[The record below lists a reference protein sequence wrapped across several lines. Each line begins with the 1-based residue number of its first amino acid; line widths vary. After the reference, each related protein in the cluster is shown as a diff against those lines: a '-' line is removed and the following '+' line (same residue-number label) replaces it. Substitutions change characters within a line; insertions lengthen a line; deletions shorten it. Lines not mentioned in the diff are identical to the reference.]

1 MKHLLATTC
10 ITLALVGC
18 GGGQRDGG
26 DLPPQMDDDGAPTS
40 VGAADDAD
48 TGSAM
53 ANDTASRAGAP
64 APRPWDPLARRANTP
79 IDNGKW
85 SIDYPNGQTAVS
97 GRYADGV
104 KVGTWVRHHPNGQK
118 WEEAEYE
125 DGKLVGTLTRWY
137 ASGQKELE
145 ANYADGLKQG
155 AYASWHDNGQQYEQG
170 TYEADIR
177 TGEWKIFHHN
187 GQLLEVA
194 TWQRGRK
201 HVDEIN
207 LADGTTIVD
216 PITGDP
222 AQARGD

>member
-26 DLPPQMDDDGAPTS
+26 EDMSPPMDDDGAPTS
-40 VGAADDAD
+40 VGAVDGADGAADMADASQ
-48 TGSAM
+48 TGA
-53 ANDTASRAGAP
+53 A
-64 APRPWDPLARRANTP
+64 APRPWDPLAREANTP

-85 SIDYPNGQTAVS
+85 SVDYADGQTAVS
-97 GRYADGV
+97 GSYADGV

-118 WEEAEYE
+118 WEEAQYE
-125 DGKLVGTLTRWY
+125 DGKLVGTLKRWY
-137 ASGQKELE
+137 ANGEKELE
-145 ANYADGLKQG
+145 AQYADGLKQG
-155 AYASWHDNGQQYEQG
+155 AYASWHDNGKPFEQG
-170 TYEADIR
+170 AYDADQR
-177 TGEWKIFHHN
+177 TGEWKFFHHN

-194 TWQRGRK
+194 TWQRGTKR
-201 HVDEIN
+201 VDEIN

-216 PITGDP
+216 PVTGDP